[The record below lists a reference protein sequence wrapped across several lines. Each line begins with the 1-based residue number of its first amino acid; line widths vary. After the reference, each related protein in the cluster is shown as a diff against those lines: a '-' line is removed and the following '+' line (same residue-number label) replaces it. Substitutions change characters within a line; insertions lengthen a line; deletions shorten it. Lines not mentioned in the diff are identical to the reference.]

1 MTTAT
6 LSRTFTVSESSAI
19 NTLNLATLPMVQ
31 ISYQSNPD
39 NVYTYE
45 AAADFSDL
53 LVEMIS
59 TQDLGGQS
67 VGSTISRA
75 IRAGD
80 LKEVQV

>member
-39 NVYTYE
+39 KVYTYE
-45 AAADFSDL
+45 AAPDFSDL

-59 TQDLGGQS
+59 TDDLEGQS
-67 VGSTISRA
+67 VGSTVARA

-80 LKEVQV
+80 LKEVQI

>member
-1 MTTAT
+1 MTNAT
-6 LSRTFTVSESSAI
+6 LNRTFTVSESSAI

-39 NVYTYE
+39 KVYTYE
-45 AAADFSDL
+45 SAADFSDL

-59 TQDLGGQS
+59 TQDLEGQS

-80 LKEVQV
+80 LKQVQI